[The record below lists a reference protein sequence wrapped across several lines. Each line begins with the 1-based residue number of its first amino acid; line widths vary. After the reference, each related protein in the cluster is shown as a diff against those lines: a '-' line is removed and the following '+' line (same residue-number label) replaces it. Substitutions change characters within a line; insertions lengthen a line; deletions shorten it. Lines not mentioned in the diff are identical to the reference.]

1 MTEQEIF
8 DVFLDELLQRAVDDF
23 HTTAQYALLAEKLE
37 RMHRDCDSMFAADE
51 KEFAEEC
58 FSLLLDVSGHQERH
72 LYQKGL
78 RDGVTILKRLG
89 VFAT

>member
-58 FSLLLDVSGHQERH
+58 CSLLLDVSGHQERH

>member
-8 DVFLDELLQRAVDDF
+8 DVLLDELLQRAVDDF

>member
-8 DVFLDELLQRAVDDF
+8 DVFLDELLQRAF
-23 HTTAQYALLAEKLE
+23 HATAQYALLAEKLE

>member
-1 MTEQEIF
+1 
-8 DVFLDELLQRAVDDF
+8 
-23 HTTAQYALLAEKLE
+23 
-37 RMHRDCDSMFAADE
+37 MHRDCDSMFAADE

>member
-37 RMHRDCDSMFAADE
+37 RMHRDCDSRFAADE

>member
-1 MTEQEIF
+1 MNSCNAP
-8 DVFLDELLQRAVDDF
+8 L
-23 HTTAQYALLAEKLE
+23 TTSTLPHNTRCWPKS
-37 RMHRDCDSMFAADE
+37 CDSMFAADE

>member
-8 DVFLDELLQRAVDDF
+8 DVFLDELLQRAVDVF
-23 HTTAQYALLAEKLE
+23 LATAQYALLAEKLE

>member
-23 HTTAQYALLAEKLE
+23 HATAQYALLAEKLE

-78 RDGVTILKRLG
+78 RDGVTMLKRLG

>member
-58 FSLLLDVSGHQERH
+58 FSFLLDVSGHQERH

>member
-51 KEFAEEC
+51 KSSPKNASPSC
-58 FSLLLDVSGHQERH
+58 WTSPTPGTPPLS
-72 LYQKGL
+72 KGAARR
-78 RDGVTILKRLG
+78 RDHFKTAGR
-89 VFAT
+89 FAT

>member
-72 LYQKGL
+72 PYQKGL
-78 RDGVTILKRLG
+78 CDGVTILKRLG

>member
-58 FSLLLDVSGHQERH
+58 FSLLLDVAGHQERH

>member
-8 DVFLDELLQRAVDDF
+8 DVCLDELLQRAVDDI
-23 HTTAQYALLAEKLE
+23 HATAQYALLAEKLE

>member
-72 LYQKGL
+72 PYQKGL

>member
-78 RDGVTILKRLG
+78 RDGVTSLKRLG

>member
-1 MTEQEIF
+1 MTF
-8 DVFLDELLQRAVDDF
+8 SWMNSCNAPL
-23 HTTAQYALLAEKLE
+23 TTSIPPHGYTRCWPKSWNGCTAT
-37 RMHRDCDSMFAADE
+37 RDSMFAADE

-89 VFAT
+89 VSAT

>member
-8 DVFLDELLQRAVDDF
+8 DVFLDELLQRAVDF
-23 HTTAQYALLAEKLE
+23 HATAQYALLAEKLE

>member
-1 MTEQEIF
+1 MSEQEIF

>member
-23 HTTAQYALLAEKLE
+23 HATAQYALLAEKLE

-58 FSLLLDVSGHQERH
+58 FSLLLDVSDTRNA
-72 LYQKGL
+72 
-78 RDGVTILKRLG
+78 TSIKRG
-89 VFAT
+89 CATA

>member
-8 DVFLDELLQRAVDDF
+8 DVFLDELLQRAADDF